1 MYLYGGNRVVASG
14 VSRVYVHHLCAHTC
28 RRARVAERP
37 HFAVDALTFSSVTWS
52 GETGRAGALTRS
64 AWRLLCIGG
73 SLPATKTLPQQHAEV
88 WGTTGVAAACGGAL
102 CLPIE
107 LCRRGG
113 GQLGSLPMHG
123 LPSVRKRRGRRAA
136 MGGGDGRRGARPDR
150 PLACPLTSP

>member
-1 MYLYGGNRVVASG
+1 MYLYDGNRVVASG

-52 GETGRAGALTRS
+52 GETGRAGALTG
-64 AWRLLCIGG
+64 AWRRLCIGG

-88 WGTTGVAAACGGAL
+88 WGTTDVAAACGGAL

-113 GQLGSLPMHG
+113 VNWAACPCMGFLLYGSG
-123 LPSVRKRRGRRAA
+123 EGGVRLWVAG
-136 MGGGDGRRGARPDR
+136 MEGGGRVPIVHSHV
-150 PLACPLTSP
+150 L